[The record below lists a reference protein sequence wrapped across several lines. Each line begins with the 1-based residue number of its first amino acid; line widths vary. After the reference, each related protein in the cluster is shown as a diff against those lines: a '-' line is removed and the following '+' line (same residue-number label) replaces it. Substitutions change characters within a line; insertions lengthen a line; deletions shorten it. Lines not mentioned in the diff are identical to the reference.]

1 MIKSR
6 AHSVCLCTSMSLMD
20 QSAAADLTP
29 LSPAVF
35 HILLSLGGGE
45 RHGYA
50 IKREVAARTRGKLKL
65 GPGVLYGSINKMLE
79 LGLIE
84 ESADRPDPHLDDER
98 RRYYRITP
106 YGRDVAQAEAVRMRE
121 LVRLAAARFGVPRH
135 A

>member
-1 MIKSR
+1 MSSR
-6 AHSVCLCTSMSLMD
+6 D
-20 QSAAADLTP
+20 QSGAADLTP

-50 IKREVAARTRGKLKL
+50 IKREIAARTQGKLKL
-65 GPGVLYGSINKMLE
+65 GPGVLYGSISKMLE
-79 LGLIE
+79 LGLGLIE

-106 YGRDVAQAEAVRMRE
+106 YGRKVAQAEAVRMRE
-121 LVRLAAARFGVPRH
+121 LVQLAAARFGLPRQ
-135 A
+135 